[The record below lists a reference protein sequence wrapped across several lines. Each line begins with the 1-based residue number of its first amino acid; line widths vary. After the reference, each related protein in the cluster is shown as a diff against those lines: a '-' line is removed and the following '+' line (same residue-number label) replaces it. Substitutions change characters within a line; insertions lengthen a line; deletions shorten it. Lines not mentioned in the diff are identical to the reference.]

1 MILKSQQRF
10 TSEANSIYIEAINK
24 ISLSSKGNKRFQ
36 TFDRVTSYQYG
47 TNDGKVFLKQSFWS
61 IEI

>member
-24 ISLSSKGNKRFQ
+24 ISLSSKDDKRFQ
-36 TFDRVTSYQYG
+36 TFDRVKHINKAQMMERY
-47 TNDGKVFLKQSFWS
+47 F
-61 IEI
+61 